1 MGKVQNAIVSV
12 SVLSLLIA
20 LLASV
25 AAIVVK
31 VIWINDTLAE
41 TGLERVYTEVV
52 VQPGD
57 SLWSIA
63 TAQMPGEDPRDAVGS
78 IRQLNELQSAEIY
91 PGQVLTLEVKR
102 AVQSQQ
108 LASRP

>member
-57 SLWSIA
+57 SLWSVAKKYNTTIA
-63 TAQMPGEDPRDAVGS
+63 AILAANQIESESELPAEKLLLIPR
-78 IRQLNELQSAEIY
+78 R
-91 PGQVLTLEVKR
+91 R
-102 AVQSQQ
+102 A
-108 LASRP
+108 

>member
-63 TAQMPGEDPRDAVGS
+63 NGPDAW
-78 IRQLNELQSAEIY
+78 
-91 PGQVLTLEVKR
+91 
-102 AVQSQQ
+102 
-108 LASRP
+108 

>member
-1 MGKVQNAIVSV
+1 MVNCHG
-12 SVLSLLIA
+12 
-20 LLASV
+20 
-25 AAIVVK
+25 
-31 VIWINDTLAE
+31 
-41 TGLERVYTEVV
+41 
-52 VQPGD
+52 
-57 SLWSIA
+57 
-63 TAQMPGEDPRDAVGS
+63 QMPGEDPRDAVGS